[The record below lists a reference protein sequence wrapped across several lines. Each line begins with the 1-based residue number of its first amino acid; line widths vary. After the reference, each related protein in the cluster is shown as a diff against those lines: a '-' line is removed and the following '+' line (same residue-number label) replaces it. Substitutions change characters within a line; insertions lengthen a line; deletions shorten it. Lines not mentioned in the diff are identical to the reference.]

1 MKLTRQTMILDI
13 INKVDISTQE
23 ELAEELKKRNVVA
36 TQATI
41 SRDIKELHLI
51 KTQDANGTYKYS
63 LIDRNDDSME
73 ERWMRLFSESVLS
86 ITSANNLIVMHT
98 VNGTASAAA
107 GAIDKLRWDDILG
120 TIAGD
125 DTILVIVSSNEAVP
139 PTMAKFRQMMR

>member
-1 MKLTRQTMILDI
+1 MKITRQTMILDI
-13 INKVDISTQE
+13 INKIDISTQE
-23 ELAEELKKRNVVA
+23 ELADELKKRNIIA

-51 KTQDANGTYKYS
+51 KTQDVNGVYKYS
-63 LIDRNDDSME
+63 VIDRNDDTME

-107 GAIDKLRWDDILG
+107 GAIDKLHWEEILG

-125 DTILVIVSSNEAVP
+125 DTILVVLSSNEIVP
-139 PTMAKFRQMMR
+139 STMAKFRQMMR

>member
-13 INKVDISTQE
+13 INKIDISTQE
-23 ELAEELKKRNVVA
+23 ELADELKKRNIIA

-51 KTQDANGTYKYS
+51 KTQDVNGVYKYS
-63 LIDRNDDSME
+63 VIDRNDDTME

-107 GAIDKLRWDDILG
+107 GAIDKLHWEEILG

-125 DTILVIVSSNEAVP
+125 DTILVVLSSNEIVP
-139 PTMAKFRQMMR
+139 STMAKFRQMMR

>member
-63 LIDRNDDSME
+63 FIDHNDDSME

>member
-63 LIDRNDDSME
+63 FIDRNDDSME